1 MKKTVA
7 LLLSL
12 IILLSAASCGKEEY
26 FPSYEPYEQSVVAAR
41 KFKEEFTQYSGEG
54 TNKRSKLVY
63 PDNFAGLYIGEDHVL
78 YILYTHDKESLMN
91 NVSEKEAVFK
101 QVDYGYNYLEK
112 VRAFATYYGMAY
124 SATSCYID
132 EKENK
137 VAVHIAEE
145 NRDALI
151 ERLYQTLDGFDE
163 NTLSFRPPMIAVAT

>member
-26 FPSYEPYEQSVVAAR
+26 SPSYEPYEQSVVAAR

-78 YILYTHDKESLMN
+78 YILYTHDKESLTN

-112 VRAFATYYGMAY
+112 VRAFASYY
-124 SATSCYID
+124 SAGTCEID

-137 VAVHIAEE
+137 VVVHIAEE
-145 NRDALI
+145 KRDALI